1 LRDAGNILLILSL
14 ERNYL
19 ELQSTLERNL
29 RESSWSEIIQDIE
42 IALKALKE
50 REHYTSH
57 YGMGFIKDALLRIL
71 DLEFIRGLDF
81 EPFGLFAN
89 LTGTTI
95 NELRIEADAI
105 ALKSLSEQIA
115 KRNIFFLD
123 FDEMSTTRYAIFVQQ
138 IIQARTDEI
147 KELPSKPPLRQLY
160 STYYGFMLL
169 VNGGVKTN
177 LAGLQDET
185 KYRIEEFSEQLGK
198 KTEVSARIPKKSQK
212 AFQNCT
218 QTTGELLWQLV
229 RLSNGGQEAR
239 LNALKQIRQLGDS
252 RALDFIMLQ
261 KEHSRWRYGNQNLE
275 AALWAL
281 GNIPSAETLVTQLS
295 SRGDRRRVLFN
306 LKDTYIS
313 GIDGIFIETINNT
326 MRYPSLELYKALAR
340 TRTVRAFDF
349 LTERYQGGNR
359 KQSHYAMESLLK
371 CGSDGR
377 EIITEDH
384 ETLSKVILRGYKP
397 VRAVEIAGSIPD
409 FAWTGR
415 TRTRIAKMLNQSTR
429 RRKLLGVISSI
440 DDLLVSEVILESLAK
455 AVRRYTRYS
464 QSYWYR
470 RRYQVSPEAEVFLSK
485 ALMKTRNPA
494 YWSEEFLIPNGQL
507 NERSMV
513 SSIAKLILHPPSH
526 LNDREY
532 QKLVKF
538 AQGSS
543 KLMGSEEIFSALNHR
558 NLLPVRGIHS

>member
-1 LRDAGNILLILSL
+1 MRNAGNILLRLSL
-14 ERNYL
+14 ERNYG
-19 ELQSTLERNL
+19 ELQSTLERQL
-29 RESSWSEIIQDIE
+29 GESSWREIIQDIQ
-42 IALKALKE
+42 IALKTLRE
-50 REHYTSH
+50 RDHYTSN
-57 YGMGFIKDALLRIL
+57 YGMGFIKDALLKIL

-95 NELRIEADAI
+95 DELRIEADAI
-105 ALKSLSEQIA
+105 ALTSLGEQIA
-115 KRNIFFLD
+115 KRNTFFLD
-123 FDEMSTTRYAIFVQQ
+123 FDEMATTRYAIFVQQ

-185 KYRIEEFSEQLGK
+185 KNRIEEFSEQLGK
-198 KTEVSARIPKKSQK
+198 KTEVSARIPKKSPK

-229 RLSNGGQEAR
+229 RLSNGGHQAKV
-239 LNALKQIRQLGDS
+239 NALKQIRLIGDS
-252 RALDFIMLQ
+252 RALNFIKLQ
-261 KEHSRWRYGNQNLE
+261 KECSGWRYGSYHLD

-281 GNIPSAETLVTQLS
+281 GGFPSTETLVALLS
-295 SRGDRRRVLFN
+295 SRRDRKRALFN

-313 GIDGIFIETINNT
+313 GMDGMIIEAINRT
-326 MRYPSLELYKALAR
+326 TRYPSLELYKTLAR
-340 TRTVRAFDF
+340 TRTARAIDF
-349 LTERYQGGNR
+349 LTERYQVGTK

-371 CGSDGR
+371 LGSEAR
-377 EIITEDH
+377 KIIIEDH
-384 ETLSKVILRGYKP
+384 ETLSKVILKGYKP

-409 FAWTGR
+409 FVWTDR
-415 TRTRIAKMLNQSTR
+415 TRTRIAKMLHQSTR
-429 RRKLLGVISSI
+429 RRQLLRVISNI
-440 DDLLVSEVILESLAK
+440 DDLVSSDMILETLVK
-455 AVRRYTRYS
+455 ALRRYNRYR

-470 RRYQVSPEAEVFLSK
+470 RRYQFSPEAEVFLSK

-494 YWSEEFLIPNGQL
+494 YWSEQILIPDSQL
-507 NERSMV
+507 NEQSIV
-513 SSIAKLILHPPSH
+513 GSIAKLILHPPSH
-526 LNDREY
+526 LNEREY

-538 AQGSS
+538 AQGSG
-543 KLMGSEEIFSALNHR
+543 KLKGLREIDSALSRR
-558 NLLPVRGIHS
+558 NLLPVRRFSS